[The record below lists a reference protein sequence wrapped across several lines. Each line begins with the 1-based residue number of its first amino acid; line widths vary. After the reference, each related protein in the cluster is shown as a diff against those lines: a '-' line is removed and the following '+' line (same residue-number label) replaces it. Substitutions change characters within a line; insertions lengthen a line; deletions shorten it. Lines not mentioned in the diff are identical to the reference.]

1 MQINIPR
8 DRLLHPL
15 TLVSNVVERRQT
27 LPILANVYLRLE
39 SGRFTVIGTD
49 LEIEITNSVGDVEG
63 KDGECTVTA
72 RKLLDICRALPEKAD
87 VTLVTD
93 DGKLAIRSGRSRFS
107 LQTLPA
113 EDFPRL
119 TTKHWNRRLELKQR
133 DLKGLL
139 ERTAFAMA
147 HQDVRYYLNG
157 LLFEIGNDT
166 LRAVATDG
174 HRLAKSEV
182 GIAEQEQNHQAILP
196 RKTVL
201 EMSRL
206 LDESDSLVSIEL
218 NPNHIQATLDNLV
231 FTSKLIDGRF
241 PDYAAIMAP
250 VLRESLLLDRQAF
263 GEMLNRAAILTNEK
277 YRGIRL
283 SVEPEKMSVSA
294 SSPDQEEANDEMP
307 IDYEGQKI
315 EIGFNVSYLLDAV
328 KALGS
333 EQIQL
338 RLQDANSSCTLNVPG
353 DTATQYLVMPMRI

>member
-8 DRLLHPL
+8 DQLLHPL
-15 TLVSNVVERRQT
+15 NLVSNVVERRQT
-27 LPILANVYLRLE
+27 LPILANFYLRLE

-49 LEIEITNSVGDVEG
+49 LEIEITSSVGDVEG

-93 DGKLAIRSGRSRFS
+93 NGKLAIRSGRSRFS

-206 LDESDSLVSIEL
+206 LDESDSLVSIAL
-218 NPNHIQATLDNLV
+218 NPNHIQATLDHLV
-231 FTSKLIDGRF
+231 FTSQLLDGRF
-241 PDYAAIMAP
+241 TDYAAIMAP